1 MNGYFRRMWSFVKRV
16 LVSALGTFI
25 GLGLLALVLVGIV
38 AGISASEDKPI
49 DLGNTAHI
57 LSIDLSNGIA
67 ERNESD
73 PVLDLISN
81 SKNQPLGIYQWS
93 LLLKNAAK
101 DPNISGLWLNCGNYS
116 GGWAQ
121 AREFRELLKNFQ
133 ASGKPIYAHSFLYSE
148 AGLYIAS
155 VADVISLNPKGM
167 VEFNGMAS
175 QIMMYKG
182 LLEKIG
188 IDVQVFKVGQFKGAV
203 EPFINEE
210 LSEPN
215 RAQINRYLSELYKT
229 QVQDMA
235 LSRNRTFEEF
245 WSIAMAGSTPFPEQA
260 LSQGLVDTL
269 EYEDQ
274 AKKHFQSRLH
284 PSEQAKYGSL
294 HSAKELPEV
303 SASDYWKSFDHY
315 HYSADK
321 IAILYADGDIVM
333 GKGSSDQIGD
343 ESFVKEIR
351 DLAKNEDI
359 KAVVLR
365 INSPGGSSFA
375 SDLIA
380 HELAELKRKKPLIVS
395 FSNVSASGGYYLS
408 CKADSI
414 FAQPNSITGSIG
426 VFALIPNSSKLYKET
441 LGLSYE
447 TVELGQES
455 VLLRPDKPLSPGQQA
470 LMQQSVDRIYSDFT
484 QWVSQG
490 RQIPLD
496 SILAWAQG
504 RVYAGTDAK
513 QLGLIDGF
521 GGLDRSI
528 LSAKRM
534 AKLQDYQI
542 QEYPIKKSVF
552 ELLIEGE
559 MNSSVQSYMW
569 SKLGLDADALKDAT
583 SVQHL
588 FGIQSRLPW
597 SMPN

>member
-1 MNGYFRRMWSFVKRV
+1 MWSFVKRV

-38 AGISASEDKPI
+38 AGISSSEDEPV
-49 DLGNTAHI
+49 DLGNTPHI
-57 LSIDLSNGIA
+57 LSIDLSSGIA

-73 PVLDLISN
+73 PVLDLISD
-81 SKNQPLGIYQWS
+81 SKNQPLGIHQWS

-121 AREFRELLKNFQ
+121 AREFRELLKNFK

-155 VADVISLNPKGM
+155 ASNVVSINPKGM

-182 LLEKIG
+182 LLDKMG

-229 QVQDMA
+229 QIQDMA
-235 LSRNRTFEEF
+235 LSRGRAFEEF
-245 WSIAMAGSTPFPEQA
+245 WALAMSGNTPFPEQA
-260 LSQGLVDTL
+260 RQQGLVDTL

-274 AKKHFQSRLH
+274 AKKHFQSQLKGSKDH
-284 PSEQAKYGSL
+284 PEIT
-294 HSAKELPEV
+294 
-303 SASDYWKSFDHY
+303 ASDYWKSFDHY

-321 IAILYADGDIVM
+321 IAILYAEGDIVM

-351 DLAKNEDI
+351 DLAQNEAV

-395 FSNVSASGGYYLS
+395 FSNVSASGGYYMS
-408 CKADSI
+408 CMADSI

-455 VLLRPDKPLSPGQQA
+455 VMIRPDKPLSPGQQA
-470 LMQQSVDRIYSDFT
+470 LMQQSVDRIYGDFT
-484 QWVSQG
+484 QWVANG
-490 RQIPLD
+490 RNIPLD

-504 RVYAGTDAK
+504 RVYAGTDAL

-521 GGLDRSI
+521 GGLDRSV
-528 LSAKRM
+528 LSAQRM
-534 AKLQDYQI
+534 AKLKDFQI
-542 QEYPIKKSVF
+542 QEYPVKKSVL

-569 SKLGLDADALKDAT
+569 SKLGLDADLLKDAT

>member
-1 MNGYFRRMWSFVKRV
+1 MWSFVKRV

-25 GLGLLALVLVGIV
+25 GLGLLALVLVGII
-38 AGISASEDKPI
+38 AGISASEDEPI
-49 DLGNTAHI
+49 DLGNTPHI
-57 LSIDLSNGIA
+57 LSIDLSSGIA

-73 PVLDLISN
+73 PVLNLISN
-81 SKNQPLGIYQWS
+81 PKNQPLGIHQWS

-101 DPNISGLWLNCGNYS
+101 DPNISGIWLNGGNYS
-116 GGWAQ
+116 GAWAQ
-121 AREFRELLKNFQ
+121 AREFRELLKEFQ

-155 VADVISLNPKGM
+155 VADVVSINPKGM

-175 QIMMYKG
+175 QVMMYKG
-182 LLEKIG
+182 LLDKMG

-235 LSRNRTFEEF
+235 HSRNRTFEEF

-274 AKKHFQSRLH
+274 AKKHFQSQLKG
-284 PSEQAKYGSL
+284 AKDQ
-294 HSAKELPEV
+294 PEIT
-303 SASDYWKSFDHY
+303 ASDYWKSFDHY
-315 HYSADK
+315 HYSPDK

-351 DLAKNEDI
+351 DLAKNEAI

-408 CKADSI
+408 CVADSI

-455 VLLRPDKPLSPGQQA
+455 VLIRPDKPLSPGQQA

-496 SILAWAQG
+496 SVLAWAQG
-504 RVYAGTDAK
+504 RVYAGTDAL

-528 LSAKRM
+528 KAAQKM
-534 AKLQDYQI
+534 AKLNDYQI
-542 QEYPIKKSVF
+542 QEYPVKKSVF

-559 MNSSVQSYMW
+559 MNSSVQDYMW
-569 SKLGLDADALKDAT
+569 SKLGLKAELLKDAT

>member
-1 MNGYFRRMWSFVKRV
+1 MWSFVKRV

-38 AGISASEDKPI
+38 AGISSSEDEPV
-49 DLGNTAHI
+49 DLGNTPHI
-57 LSIDLSNGIA
+57 LSIDLSSGIA

-73 PVLDLISN
+73 PVLDLISD

-121 AREFRELLKNFQ
+121 AREFRELLKNFKT
-133 ASGKPIYAHSFLYSE
+133 SGKPIYAHSFLYSE

-155 VADVISLNPKGM
+155 ASNVVSINPKGM

-175 QIMMYKG
+175 QIIMYKG
-182 LLEKIG
+182 LLDKMG

-215 RAQINRYLSELYKT
+215 RAQINQYLSELYKT
-229 QVQDMA
+229 QIQDMA
-235 LSRNRTFEEF
+235 LSRGRDFEEF
-245 WSIAMAGSTPFPEQA
+245 WALAMSGNTPFPEQA
-260 LSQGLVDTL
+260 RQHGLVDTL

-274 AKKHFQSRLH
+274 AKKHFQSQL
-284 PSEQAKYGSL
+284 KGS
-294 HSAKELPEV
+294 KDQPEIT
-303 SASDYWKSFDHY
+303 ASDYWKSFDHY

-321 IAILYADGDIVM
+321 IVILYADGDIVM

-351 DLAKNEDI
+351 DLAQNESI

-395 FSNVSASGGYYLS
+395 FSNVSASGGYYIS
-408 CKADSI
+408 CMADSI

-455 VLLRPDKPLSPGQQA
+455 VIIRPDKPLSPGQQA
-470 LMQQSVDRIYSDFT
+470 LMQQSVDRIYGDFT
-484 QWVSQG
+484 QRVSKG
-490 RQIPLD
+490 RNIPLD

-504 RVYAGTDAK
+504 RVYAGTDAL

-521 GGLDRSI
+521 GGLDRSV
-528 LSAKRM
+528 LSAQRM
-534 AKLQDYQI
+534 AKLKDFQI
-542 QEYPIKKSVF
+542 QEYPVKKSVL

-569 SKLGLDADALKDAT
+569 SKLGLDADVLKDAT

>member
-1 MNGYFRRMWSFVKRV
+1 MWSFVKRV
-16 LVSALGTFI
+16 LASALGTFI

-38 AGISASEDKPI
+38 AGISASEDEPV

-81 SKNQPLGIYQWS
+81 SQNQPLGIHQWS

-101 DPNISGLWLNCGNYS
+101 DPNISGIWLNCGNYS
-116 GGWAQ
+116 GAWAH
-121 AREFRELLKNFQ
+121 AREFRELLKDFQ

-155 VADVISLNPKGM
+155 ISDVVSINPKGM

-182 LLEKIG
+182 LLDKIG

-229 QVQDMA
+229 QIQDMA
-235 LSRNRTFEEF
+235 LSRGRPFEEF
-245 WSIAMAGSTPFPEQA
+245 WSTAMSGNTPFPEQA
-260 LSQGLVDTL
+260 RQQGLVDTL

-274 AKKHFQSRLH
+274 AKKHFQSQLKGTKD
-284 PSEQAKYGSL
+284 Q
-294 HSAKELPEV
+294 PEIT
-303 SASDYWKSFDHY
+303 ASDYWKSFNHY
-315 HYSADK
+315 QYSADK
-321 IAILYADGDIVM
+321 IAILYAEGDIVM
-333 GKGSSDQIGD
+333 GKGSSDQIGE

-351 DLAKNEDI
+351 ELAQNEAI

-395 FSNVSASGGYYLS
+395 FSNVSASGGYYMS
-408 CKADSI
+408 CMADSI

-441 LGLSYE
+441 LGLAYE

-455 VLLRPDKPLSPGQQA
+455 VLFRPDKPLSPGQQA
-470 LMQQSVDRIYSDFT
+470 LMQQSVDRIYGDFT
-484 QWVSQG
+484 QWVSKG
-490 RQIPLD
+490 RNIPLD

-504 RVYAGTDAK
+504 RVYAGTDAL

-521 GGLDRSI
+521 GGLDRSV
-528 LSAKRM
+528 LSAQRM
-534 AKLQDYQI
+534 AKLKDFQI
-542 QEYPIKKSVF
+542 QEFPVQKSVF
-552 ELLIEGE
+552 ELLIDGE

-569 SKLGLDADALKDAT
+569 SKLGLNAKILRDAT
-583 SVQHL
+583 SVQHV